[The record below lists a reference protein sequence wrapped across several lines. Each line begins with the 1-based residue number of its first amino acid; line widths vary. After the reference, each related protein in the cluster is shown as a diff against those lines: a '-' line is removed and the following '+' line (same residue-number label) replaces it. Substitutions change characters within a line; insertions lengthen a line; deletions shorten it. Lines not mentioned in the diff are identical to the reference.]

1 MSLSDADACSLQM
14 DDIACC
20 ELVVSVKSPTC
31 LASEVLYPYEGISMV
46 GNRKVQSLHR
56 SF

>member
-1 MSLSDADACSLQM
+1 VSLSDVDACSLRT

-31 LASEVLYPYEGISMV
+31 LASEVSYPYEGISMV
-46 GNRKVQSLHR
+46 GNRKLQALHR